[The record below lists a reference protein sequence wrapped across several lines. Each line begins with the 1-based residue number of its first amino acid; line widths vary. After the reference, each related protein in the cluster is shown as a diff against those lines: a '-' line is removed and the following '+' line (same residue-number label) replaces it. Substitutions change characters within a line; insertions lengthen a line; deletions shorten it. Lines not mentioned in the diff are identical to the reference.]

1 MHTIFGCPYSYA
13 VAKPADIEFPRK
25 KIHGRTAG
33 GVMDAENTENMSEDH
48 LIQQDVQYIPFK
60 QFHAFSENGFDS
72 SLFGCRFIV
81 GGESLC

>member
-1 MHTIFGCPYSYA
+1 MQLLSQLILNFH
-13 VAKPADIEFPRK
+13 ERK
-25 KIHGRTAG
+25 YMEEQQVGWWI
-33 GVMDAENTENMSEDH
+33 DAENTENMSEDH